1 MEDSQALHETQLV
14 SETNDQ
20 PKQKDIITFMDAEW
34 YNAAAQGQIDKFKD
48 YTEPLD
54 LLRTPNKNTVL
65 HVYITAVKKETEESI
80 EFVKLVISKCL
91 SLLSEPNIKG
101 ETPLHIAARFG
112 HKNIVEFLIHSIKK
126 AQYEDL
132 ERGAEA
138 STSAKMLKKTSTD
151 EDTALHEAVRN
162 NHPQVVEILIREN
175 PEFANIANAA
185 RESPLYLAAVR
196 ENNIIASKILEICP
210 SPAYSGPNG
219 KTALHEAVTSKD
231 EDLIGKILEKN
242 SSLTKEQDKEGWT
255 PLHYAS
261 YFNLL
266 QIVQVLLLKDGK
278 SAAYIGDKSGK
289 TPLHVAIFHGK
300 SHLKVVEKI
309 MSDCPDCCDL
319 VDNRGRNVLHFA
331 VESRSFEGVKTI
343 TEKPFLANLINQ
355 KDKDGNTPAHLLA
368 TYGFSECCLT
378 EHHLVDKKAINN
390 ENLTAL
396 DVVVKTKDESNMP
409 FLGWTKRKLE
419 KVGYKPGRP
428 SIIQLTER
436 DNMSRLDNE
445 LITELEKASQSHQIV
460 ATLIATI
467 TFAAGF
473 TLPGGYSD
481 HDGPDKGTAILTRR
495 SAFKTFLVT
504 DTLAFALSISVVLI
518 HFLLTLQSSKR
529 KYFNLFVAA
538 AYFTLIA
545 MALMVVA
552 FMTGVYAVMPSSSS
566 GLGATICVIGSCLGL
581 LYFCVL
587 KVTFYD

>member
-1 MEDSQALHETQLV
+1 MADSQPLHETQSV
-14 SETNDQ
+14 SEINDQ
-20 PKQKDIITFMDAEW
+20 PKQKYIITFMDAEW
-34 YNAAAQGQIDKFKD
+34 YNAAAEGQIDKFKD

-80 EFVKLVISKCL
+80 EFVKLVISKCP

-112 HKNIVEFLIHSIKK
+112 HKNIVEFLIQSIKK

-138 STSAKMLKKTSTD
+138 STSAKMLTKTSTD

-162 NHPQVVEILIREN
+162 NHLQVVEILIGEN
-175 PEFANIANAA
+175 PEFANIANATG
-185 RESPLYLAAVR
+185 ESPLHLAAVR

-219 KTALHEAVTSKD
+219 KTALHEAVISKD

-266 QIVQVLLLKDGK
+266 QILEVLLLNDGK

-331 VESRSFEGVKTI
+331 VQSKSPEGVETI
-343 TEKPFLANLINQ
+343 TAKPFLANLINQ

-368 TYGFSECCLT
+368 TYGFKECCLT

-396 DVVVKTKDESNMP
+396 DVVVKTKDESDEP
-409 FLGWTKRKLE
+409 FLLA
-419 KVGYKPGRP
+419 
-428 SIIQLTER
+428 ER

-445 LITELEKASQSHQIV
+445 LITELEKTSQSHQIV

-481 HDGPDKGTAILTRR
+481 DDGPDEGTAILTRR
-495 SAFKTFLVT
+495 SAFKTFLIT

-518 HFLLTLQSSKR
+518 HFLLTLQPSKR

-581 LYFCVL
+581 LHFCVL
-587 KVTFYD
+587 KVTFDD

>member
-1 MEDSQALHETQLV
+1 
-14 SETNDQ
+14 
-20 PKQKDIITFMDAEW
+20 MDAEW
-34 YNAAAQGQIDKFKD
+34 YNAAAEGQIDKFKD

-80 EFVKLVISKCL
+80 EFVKLVISKCP

-162 NHPQVVEILIREN
+162 NHLQVVEILIGEN

-185 RESPLYLAAVR
+185 GESPLHLAAVR

-219 KTALHEAVTSKD
+219 KTALHEAVISKD

-242 SSLTKEQDKEGWT
+242 SSLTKEQDEEGWT

-266 QIVQVLLLKDGK
+266 QIVEVLLLKDGK

-319 VDNRGRNVLHFA
+319 VDNSGRNVLHFA
-331 VESRSFEGVKTI
+331 VESKSFEGVKTI

-368 TYGFSECCLT
+368 TYGFEECCLT

-409 FLGWTKRKLE
+409 FLVRRVNFMPLHHPTNCRKLK

-428 SIIQLTER
+428 SIIQLAER

-445 LITELEKASQSHQIV
+445 FITELEKTSQSHQIV

-481 HDGPDKGTAILTRR
+481 HDGPDEGTAILTRR
-495 SAFKTFLVT
+495 SAFKTFLIT
-504 DTLAFALSISVVLI
+504 DTLAFALSISAVLI
-518 HFLLTLQSSKR
+518 HFLLTLQPSKR
-529 KYFNLFVAA
+529 KYFNLFAA
-538 AYFTLIA
+538 ASHFTLIA

-566 GLGATICVIGSCLGL
+566 GLGATICAQG
-581 LYFCVL
+581 
-587 KVTFYD
+587 FYL